1 MYCIIKRQIRRF
13 SSKKINRYWCI
24 TNISLIVCFGDSP
37 FFYCHLKVEHNYSS
51 VLWCFFFGGGIQI
64 QIGVELV
71 ELYSNS
77 FARTSG
83 VLNLHTLTVN
93 VPNEN
98 NETNVSNQLDFIFTL
113 KWQVF
118 VTCSFIILSY
128 LHYIERTSLCNL
140 LIFNHTK

>member
-13 SSKKINRYWCI
+13 SSRKINRYWCI

-51 VLWCFFFGGGIQI
+51 VLWCFLFFVVVFFGVFFFWFYLGGIQI

-83 VLNLHTLTVN
+83 VLNPHTLTVN

-98 NETNVSNQLDFIFTL
+98 NETNVSNQLNFIFTL

-118 VTCSFIILSY
+118 VTCSF
-128 LHYIERTSLCNL
+128 
-140 LIFNHTK
+140 